1 MAVAGGGRRRSTTS
15 TAETPR
21 LRPTGLLTCANS
33 ANRARLVRD
42 GTPYCS
48 RNHAAFSLDLPLL
61 LSPTPSKSANSTR
74 PARVTTEMPTLV
86 ALFELSIIAV
96 MLFALEWSTPG
107 FLPVVCVTDLESV
120 AECASGPVA
129 ATLVLL
135 AVLFLLVLHSR
146 RELAASQRAARDEA
160 KRKHEIAWDLMAMRN
175 NAMHS
180 DESVRVGRAFQP
192 QPSDVFVVTYPKCGT
207 TWVTQIL
214 HALRTGG
221 SMDFGEIT
229 EVVPWDILAH
239 DCGQKLDGAQVWP

>member
-1 MAVAGGGRRRSTTS
+1 MVTMPSLAAHV
-15 TAETPR
+15 
-21 LRPTGLLTCANS
+21 RPWC
-33 ANRARLVRD
+33 
-42 GTPYCS
+42 
-48 RNHAAFSLDLPLL
+48 
-61 LSPTPSKSANSTR
+61 
-74 PARVTTEMPTLV
+74 TLV

-96 MLFALEWSTPG
+96 VLFALETSRSWSTLG

-135 AVLFLLVLHSR
+135 TIRDLPAVVGPWFAALFLLVLHQQRASTR
-146 RELAASQRAARDEA
+146 AARELAAFQRAVRDEA

-214 HALRTGG
+214 HALRTAG

-239 DCGQKLDGAQVWP
+239 DCGQELDAAQVWP

>member
-1 MAVAGGGRRRSTTS
+1 
-15 TAETPR
+15 
-21 LRPTGLLTCANS
+21 
-33 ANRARLVRD
+33 
-42 GTPYCS
+42 
-48 RNHAAFSLDLPLL
+48 
-61 LSPTPSKSANSTR
+61 
-74 PARVTTEMPTLV
+74 MPTLV

-135 AVLFLLVLHSR
+135 AALFLLVLHSR
-146 RELAASQRAARDEA
+146 RELAASQRTARVEA
-160 KRKHEIAWDLMAMRN
+160 KRRHEIAWDLMAMRN
-175 NAMHS
+175 KAMHS
-180 DESVRVGRAFQP
+180 EESVRVGRAFQP

-214 HALRTGG
+214 HALRTAG

-239 DCGQKLDGAQVWP
+239 DCGQKLDAAQAAFAYSS